1 LLQEGV
7 DATRTANQQQLL
19 KLRELQLNHVRFV
32 YSLLLLNQGGVL
44 NKLRVLNLETME
56 LSDTPQQVG

>member
-7 DATRTANQQQLL
+7 DATTTANQQQLL

-44 NKLRVLNLETME
+44 NKLRVLNLETKE